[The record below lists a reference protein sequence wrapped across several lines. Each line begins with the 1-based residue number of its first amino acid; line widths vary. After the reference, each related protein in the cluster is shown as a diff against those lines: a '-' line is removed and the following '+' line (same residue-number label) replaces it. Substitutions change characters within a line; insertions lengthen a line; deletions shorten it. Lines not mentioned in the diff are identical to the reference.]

1 MGTRER
7 DDSRTWREV
16 AKYMRTLERGN
27 VGAEVDESLR
37 GGKRGFLC
45 FRDSQGMIEVRFC
58 LLPASRIDPP
68 RRLL

>member
-37 GGKRGFLC
+37 GGERGFLC
-45 FRDSQGMIEVRFC
+45 FRDSH
-58 LLPASRIDPP
+58 
-68 RRLL
+68 RRV